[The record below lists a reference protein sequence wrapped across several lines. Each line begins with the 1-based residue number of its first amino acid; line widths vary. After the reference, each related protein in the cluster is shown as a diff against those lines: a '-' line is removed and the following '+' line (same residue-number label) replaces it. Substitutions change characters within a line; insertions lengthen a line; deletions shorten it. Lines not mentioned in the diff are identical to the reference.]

1 MIVNERGP
9 IWPIG
14 GNINNKCSIPKSI
27 TKIGGKPQNYA
38 GFASTQCKPT
48 AKNQPDNTIIQDYF
62 LESNFYSAISGTGG

>member
-14 GNINNKCSIPKSI
+14 GNINNKCSIALQNF
-27 TKIGGKPQNYA
+27 GGKPQNYA